1 MKIGDTFFGLDEKGH
16 LWIIVSEAGDDGSV
30 AAVNFTT
37 HDPVRRPNCN
47 ADCVVFVPGEHAYLT
62 HDSCIFYLGAALAD
76 LRLIRERVA
85 SGRYEAHDPVSA
97 TLLERIQLGALAF
110 AETPEG
116 VQAAIRRDRQ

>member
-1 MKIGDTFFGLDEKGH
+1 MNIGDTFFGLDEKGH

-37 HDPVRRPNCN
+37 HDPARRLHCGT
-47 ADCVVFVPGEHAYLT
+47 DCVIVVPSEHAYPT

-97 TLLERIQLGALAF
+97 PLLERIQLGALAF
-110 AETPEG
+110 AQIPEA
-116 VQAAIRRDRQ
+116 VKAAIRRDRQ